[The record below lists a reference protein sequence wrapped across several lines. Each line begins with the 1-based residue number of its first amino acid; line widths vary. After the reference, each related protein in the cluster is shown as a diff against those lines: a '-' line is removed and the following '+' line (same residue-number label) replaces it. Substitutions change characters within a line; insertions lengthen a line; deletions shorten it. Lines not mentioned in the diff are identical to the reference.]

1 MRIINNINA
10 LWAFR
15 KTEEVPAYF
24 DKSWD
29 IISLPHTWNNIDG
42 MDGGNDYFRGKG
54 TYVKVL
60 SRENLP
66 SDKQNYLEI
75 NGASSS
81 ADVFFNGEKL
91 THHDGGY
98 STFRAL
104 LPAAIKDENILVIQ
118 VDNSPNDRV
127 YPQMADF
134 TFYGGIYRPVRLITV
149 SAAVSYTHLTLPT
162 ICSV

>member
-15 KTEEVPAYF
+15 KTKEVPASF

-66 SDKQNYLEI
+66 SDKLNYLEI
-75 NGASSS
+75 NGASS
-81 ADVFFNGEKL
+81 
-91 THHDGGY
+91 
-98 STFRAL
+98 
-104 LPAAIKDENILVIQ
+104 
-118 VDNSPNDRV
+118 
-127 YPQMADF
+127 
-134 TFYGGIYRPVRLITV
+134 
-149 SAAVSYTHLTLPT
+149 
-162 ICSV
+162 